1 MSAQNEKMIPMPKR
15 YARRELNKLYREIP
29 LTDNA
34 FRTLRKYFK
43 AMSDLYGI
51 IPVGDA
57 WKIISAQCP
66 KLVKEEEFRG
76 FVEVARHECEGY
88 CILREDEVYTDG
100 KLNDLMAWEIIDLLL
115 LTTEEEEEED
125 RYQQVKELQQGKP
138 YYVPEKEDFLNYD
151 AYRIQPRVRQWDA
164 MFAFLKSTNRGGDED
179 DAGFLTVELAD
190 LAGEDE
196 PDISEV
202 MDLIH
207 DWGWTFTTNK
217 QANRFLALF
226 TDIHNHSRLQCNR
239 GFTPDEL
246 LAMTPEG
253 KLPTAVKMKSN
264 MRKMIADE
272 TIDPVEM
279 MEGIK
284 GLALPSEELRQ
295 NMLKEIENAMGQNG
309 GTSKPREN
317 PSSDAGIPMWPGQ
330 KVGRNDPCPCGS
342 GKKYKNCCGKVQ

>member
-1 MSAQNEKMIPMPKR
+1 MSEQKEKLIPIPKR
-15 YARRELNKLYREIP
+15 YARRELNRLYRKIP
-29 LTDNA
+29 LTENA

-66 KLVKEEEFRG
+66 KLVKEEEFRA

-88 CILREDEVYTDG
+88 CILREDELYLDG
-100 KLNDLMAWEIIDLLL
+100 KPNDLMKWEIIDLLL
-115 LTTEEEEEED
+115 LFSEEDKD

-138 YYVPEKEDFLNYD
+138 YYVPDKETFLYYD
-151 AYRIQPRVRQWDA
+151 PDSIESCERQWDA

-179 DAGFLTVELAD
+179 DAGYLTVELTD
-190 LAGEDE
+190 LAWEDE

-202 MDLIH
+202 MDLVH
-207 DWGWTFTTNK
+207 DWGWSFTTNK
-217 QANRFLALF
+217 QANRFMALF

-246 LAMTPEG
+246 LAMMPGG

-264 MRKMIADE
+264 MRKMIEDE

-317 PSSDAGIPMWPGQ
+317 PSSDAGIPMWPGR